1 MHLSLSLKVH
11 PQELPQDPFR
21 GLLENITPMLIK
33 NIILSIN
40 TIERIIVI
48 ML

>member
-1 MHLSLSLKVH
+1 MHLILSLKVH
-11 PQELPQDPFR
+11 SQELPQDPLR
-21 GLLENITPMLIK
+21 GLLENIIPILIK
-33 NIILSIN
+33 IIKVSIN